1 MTRKIIPDVVSGQDL
16 SNLSKTDKVST
27 AAKLMA
33 DKHIAA
39 VLVVDGGNL
48 VGIVTERDMTAKVL
62 AKGLDP
68 NTTEIGTVM
77 TPNPDTL
84 APDDRPA
91 SALEL
96 MSSRGYRH
104 LPVTEDGKPVGIVS
118 IRDLYASV
126 QERLEKD
133 VKDRDAFIFG
143 ETYGSSH
150 A

>member
-1 MTRKIIPDVVSGQDL
+1 
-16 SNLSKTDKVST
+16 
-27 AAKLMA
+27 
-33 DKHIAA
+33 
-39 VLVVDGGNL
+39 
-48 VGIVTERDMTAKVL
+48 
-62 AKGLDP
+62 
-68 NTTEIGTVM
+68 
-77 TPNPDTL
+77 
-84 APDDRPA
+84 
-91 SALEL
+91 

-118 IRDLYASV
+118 IRDLSASV